1 MRTRLRVHGA
11 AIPVLAMAAVLLF
24 AGCTSSD
31 ADRTDSSSA
40 STTPTSTA
48 VTTTSPPA
56 SSTSAAP
63 SASVTSSGVVST
75 VSPAPANTWP
85 PDLTPEQ
92 IAQAQ
97 AAIAAYVGYVK
108 LLDQAYADPG
118 KDWSTEAARWAT
130 DPVKSSF
137 LQNVAGTAAR
147 GQYATGSIAVY
158 PQVTKVEPGL
168 VTMTV
173 CADATNSGFFDREGN
188 SIKAPDAPGSYF
200 RHPSEVQ
207 VAQYEGGSWLVTF
220 ITDDY
225 TKTC

>member
-1 MRTRLRVHGA
+1 MTRSRVRGA
-11 AIPVLAMAAVLLF
+11 AIPALAMAAVLLF
-24 AGCTSSD
+24 AGCTSSE
-31 ADRTDSSSA
+31 ADPTNSTSA
-40 STTPTSTA
+40 SNTPTSTA
-48 VTTTSPPA
+48 ATTSSPA
-56 SSTSAAP
+56 SSISAAP
-63 SASVTSSGVVST
+63 SASMMSSGAVST
-75 VSPAPANTWP
+75 SANPWP

-108 LLDQAYADPG
+108 LIDQAYADPG

-173 CADATNSGFFDREGN
+173 CADATNSGFFDKEGN
-188 SIKAPDAPGSYF
+188 SIKAPDAPGSYY

>member
-1 MRTRLRVHGA
+1 VTTRTKVPGA
-11 AIPVLAMAAVLLF
+11 AIAALGVSAALLLAS
-24 AGCTSSD
+24 CTSSSV
-31 ADRTDSSSA
+31 ADPSSTPITSSSTLASTISPSSSA
-40 STTPTSTA
+40 PTSTLAISSSAVPTVTPTSA
-48 VTTTSPPA
+48 NPWPA
-56 SSTSAAP
+56 
-63 SASVTSSGVVST
+63 
-75 VSPAPANTWP
+75 
-85 PDLTPEQ
+85 DLTPDQ

-97 AAIAAYVGYVK
+97 AAIAAYVGYVQ
-108 LLDQAYADPG
+108 LIDQAYADPG

-173 CADATNSGFFDREGN
+173 CADATNSGFFDKEGN
-188 SIKAPDAPGSYF
+188 SIKAPDAPGSYY